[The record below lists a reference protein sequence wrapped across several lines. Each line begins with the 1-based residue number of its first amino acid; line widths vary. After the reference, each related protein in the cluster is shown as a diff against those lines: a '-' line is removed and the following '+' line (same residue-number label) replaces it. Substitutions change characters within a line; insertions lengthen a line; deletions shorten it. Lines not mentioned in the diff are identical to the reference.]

1 MKSLWAI
8 VFIVGY
14 FVCANGSQHA
24 GGLMNGDGS
33 YIPGILM
40 QSTVNGC
47 CQVRKV
53 SKMLKKYSIA
63 LLFPGSA
70 LVWADVARKTMRF
83 SDVVGYHTL
92 QYWFSQIEALNRDVG
107 NASNPTAEILQFFN
121 LANDMIGRLQV
132 HIRAN
137 LKLAH
142 RYAIIHTKLKDLLGK
157 VRNEDATV
165 MDVNNYMIDAFPKL
179 MSAINSNK

>member
-1 MKSLWAI
+1 M
-8 VFIVGY
+8 
-14 FVCANGSQHA
+14 
-24 GGLMNGDGS
+24 
-33 YIPGILM
+33 
-40 QSTVNGC
+40 
-47 CQVRKV
+47 
-53 SKMLKKYSIA
+53 
-63 LLFPGSA
+63 LFPGSA

-92 QYWFSQIEALNRDVG
+92 QYWFSQIEALNRDIG